1 MKIYIKSGK
10 MGFTI
15 PVPNVLLKF
24 GISIVDAPFIQKH
37 ISEKDKKYVN
47 MINWK
52 ELSSSID
59 ILREYKGLKI
69 VDVHSKDGSHVTIT
83 L

>member
-10 MGFTI
+10 MGFTL
-15 PVPNVLLKF
+15 PVPTVLLKF

-69 VDVHSKDGSHVTIT
+69 VDVHSRDGSHVTIT

>member
-10 MGFTI
+10 MGFTV
-15 PVPNVLLKF
+15 PVPNALLKF

-37 ISEKDKKYVN
+37 IPEKDKKYVN
-47 MINWK
+47 IIDWK
-52 ELSSSID
+52 ELSSCID

>member
-10 MGFTI
+10 MKFII
-15 PVPNVLLKF
+15 PVPNALLKF

-37 ISEKDKKYVN
+37 IPEKDKKYVN
-47 MINWK
+47 IIDWK
-52 ELSSSID
+52 NFSRCVD
-59 ILREYKGLKI
+59 ILKEYKGLKI
-69 VDVHSKDGSHVTIT
+69 VNVHSKNGSHVTIT

>member
-10 MGFTI
+10 MRFTI

-24 GISIVDAPFIQKH
+24 GISIVNAPFIQKH

-69 VDVHSKDGSHVTIT
+69 VDVHSRDGNHVTIT

>member
-37 ISEKDKKYVN
+37 ISEKDKKYIN